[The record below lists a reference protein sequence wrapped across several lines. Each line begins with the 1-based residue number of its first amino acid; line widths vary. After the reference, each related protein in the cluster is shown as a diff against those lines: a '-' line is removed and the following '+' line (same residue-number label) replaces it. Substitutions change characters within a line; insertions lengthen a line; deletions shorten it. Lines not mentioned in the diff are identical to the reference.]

1 MCNQDARKLV
11 AAAIQVLH
19 VKINCE
25 TTIVK
30 SSRADALQAT
40 TRKDT
45 AKRHVI
51 SVALLLTTPVKIN
64 LEEGD
69 VGG

>member
-30 SSRADALQAT
+30 SSRADVQQAT

-51 SVALLLTTPVKIN
+51 SVALPVTTPVKIN
-64 LEEGD
+64 
-69 VGG
+69 

>member
-11 AAAIQVLH
+11 AAVIQVLH

-25 TTIVK
+25 TTTVK

-40 TRKDT
+40 TRNDT
-45 AKRHVI
+45 AKRPVI
-51 SVALLLTTPVKIN
+51 SVILLVITPVKIN
-64 LEEGD
+64 
-69 VGG
+69 